1 MYFIFGFS
9 SFIIRWVSEEETRT
23 QRDDRKRPGISMNN
37 HLFPSSFTLT
47 PSNLL
52 GNDVNTQSAGVGNCL
67 CPVCL
72 HCAWETQHLCW
83 NQLLPLMNVRWFQ
96 QAVGVLSQYYSYFWP
111 ETTDMFCFSEA
122 VSSQTLVVVV
132 FESLLPEHLLDLFC
146 VFVCVVVSDQDWGD
160 IQREVNTAK
169 SVYNLSTHTLFLHHR
184 KVNFSV

>member
-52 GNDVNTQSAGVGNCL
+52 GNDVNTQSAGVGSCL

-146 VFVCVVVSDQDWGD
+146 VFVHVCGSLWPRLRRHSEGG
-160 IQREVNTAK
+160 K
-169 SVYNLSTHTLFLHHR
+169 HC
-184 KVNFSV
+184 